1 MDVVA
6 IIEKYYKKD
15 TELYCILMNHSTD
28 VTRKALDM
36 AENHPEL
43 GVDVQFVAEAA
54 MLHDIGILWTDA
66 HSIQCFGSEPY
77 IRHGVIGHDLLL
89 DEGLPR
95 HALVCE
101 RHTGAGLTKE
111 EIVLQKLPLPHRDM
125 MPLSV
130 EEQLIC
136 FADCFFSKTNLGKE
150 KTVEKVKIGLSR
162 FSERSLHQF
171 DEWCKMFL

>member
-15 TELYCILMNHSTD
+15 TELYRILMNHSTD

-36 AENHPEL
+36 AESHPEL

-66 HSIQCFGSEPY
+66 PSIQCFGSEPY